1 MVWVLAIWALA
12 VAVFDVR
19 QRRVPNFLLILVA
32 VPTCLMLV
40 FDRSGP
46 LHVGAGSA
54 ALGFAAALLLLLPG
68 YLIGSVGAGDVKLGA
83 VLGLLLGW
91 SAVLWALLCA
101 ALVLGAMALAVKL
114 RWPHLAKTYR
124 LPGAV
129 ALAVG
134 FEIATWVRPLWSG
147 VET

>member
-12 VAVFDVR
+12 VAIFDVR
-19 QRRVPNFLLILVA
+19 LRRVPNFLLVLVA
-32 VPTCLMLV
+32 VPTCLMLI
-40 FDRSGP
+40 FNRSGP

-54 ALGFAAALLLLLPG
+54 ALGLAVALLLLLPG

-83 VLGLLLGW
+83 VLGLLLGL
-91 SAVLWALLCA
+91 SGVLWALLCA
-101 ALVLGAMALAVKL
+101 ALVLGTMAVAVKL
-114 RWPHLAKTYR
+114 RWPQLAKAYR

-129 ALAVG
+129 ALAIG

-147 VET
+147 IET